1 MDRRDGIRLIILL
14 SIYIICIFSQHTY
27 AKNKMLTALVVDDNT
42 LDAKRVGICLKR
54 AGFKVKRVYKRSEV
68 SVKEYDAI
76 VIPGGH
82 NITPSIYGAKR
93 SHYTYGTDSA
103 KDKLQIYAVKMFKK
117 AKKPILG
124 ICRGEQLVNVAL
136 GGTINQHIGTRKGN
150 KSGSKKGWHTG
161 YRKITI
167 RKDSWLYPIYGKT
180 QSVVHSHHQCV
191 KKLGKG
197 LRVTQWDSQS
207 GIIEG
212 YEHKSLPVYGV
223 QWHPD
228 HWKPND
234 GDKLFEEFYRICL
247 REKD

>member
-1 MDRRDGIRLIILL
+1 
-14 SIYIICIFSQHTY
+14 
-27 AKNKMLTALVVDDNT
+27 
-42 LDAKRVGICLKR
+42 
-54 AGFKVKRVYKRSEV
+54 
-68 SVKEYDAI
+68 
-76 VIPGGH
+76 
-82 NITPSIYGAKR
+82 
-93 SHYTYGTDSA
+93 
-103 KDKLQIYAVKMFKK
+103 MFKK

-136 GGTINQHIGTRKGN
+136 GGTINQHIGSRKGN

-167 RKDSWLYPIYGKT
+167 IIDSWLYPIYGKT

-228 HWKPND
+228 QWKPNE
-234 GDKLFEEFYRICL
+234 GDKLFEEFYRISL
-247 REKD
+247 REKGRPDGL